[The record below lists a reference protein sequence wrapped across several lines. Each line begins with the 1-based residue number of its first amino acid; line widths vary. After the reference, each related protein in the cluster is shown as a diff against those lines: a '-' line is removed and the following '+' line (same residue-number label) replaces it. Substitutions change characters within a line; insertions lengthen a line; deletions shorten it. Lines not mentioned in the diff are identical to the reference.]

1 MLKLYFSLCPDESVQ
16 PQLLEE
22 LMGLVLKALKDKVP
36 NVRMV
41 AARGLTKLSSFCDDI
56 IIQNQ
61 IKPALTDV
69 TSSDDDGDVKFYAQ
83 DALLVCN

>member
-1 MLKLYFSLCPDESVQ
+1 MLKLYFALCPDDSVQ

-22 LMGLVLKALKDKVP
+22 VMGLVLKALKDKVP

-41 AARGLTKLSSFCDDI
+41 AARGLTQLSSFCDDI

-69 TSSDDDGDVKFYAQ
+69 TSSDGDDDVKFFAQ
-83 DALLVCN
+83 EALLVCS